1 MADDR
6 APSGVPSSSRS
17 TTAGSIEVQ
26 INGQVWPIAAI
37 DELSI
42 GRDPAAAIPL
52 DDTRV
57 SRHHAVLRRVDDGW
71 RFEDLG
77 SSNGSFLN
85 AEPVMALHIDEPVE
99 VCLGDPHF
107 GPRLTLTP
115 ILAADTTPTSPPTSR
130 QPDAANASLDPD
142 NRPAIS
148 GGFLIDTAPSPTVQ
162 IHRPTPNGLTPGTE
176 PSAPDEA
183 GLTAPELDGEQLF
196 REAVRPT
203 PPPRPPYLAPTPD
216 GDPELTD
223 GDELT
228 PDIARMARIFG
239 LIVIGIGI
247 LALISTRELPLP
259 AFLIAGGAILA
270 FYIGSPNRLK
280 RDQIVDRWDC
290 LIAGAQGRGDEV
302 LDAVTGHI
310 DRQKLPNVEYDE
322 RDLAAS
328 LFRGGTR
335 TFLVIW
341 QDGNGRLKPYRMHV
355 NVRDYGTNLQTS
367 WFLTYHR
374 SFFERLK
381 PNPLVALNLFDE
393 QDLRAYV
400 TAVHHG
406 FLDAVIDL
414 MIALGQDA
422 SKLDRKTNGFLGIS

>member
-1 MADDR
+1 MH
-6 APSGVPSSSRS
+6 PSSSSPAPRPD
-17 TTAGSIEVQ
+17 GIQIQ
-26 INGQVWPIAAI
+26 INGQDWTI
-37 DELSI
+37 DGRDALSI
-42 GRDPAAAIPL
+42 GRDPASAIPL

-57 SRHHAVLRRVDDGW
+57 SRHHAVLRWVDDGW

-77 SSNGSFLN
+77 SSNGSFLD

-99 VCLGDPHF
+99 LRLGDPHF

-115 ILAADTTPTSPPTSR
+115 ILAPAATPTSPPPP
-130 QPDAANASLDPD
+130 QQLDAANAALDPND
-142 NRPAIS
+142 RSAIAG
-148 GGFLIDTAPSPTVQ
+148 GGFLIDTAPSPTAQ
-162 IHRPTPNGLTPGTE
+162 IHRTTPNGATSDTK
-176 PSAPDEA
+176 PSAPVRANATE
-183 GLTAPELDGEQLF
+183 PELDGEQLF
-196 REAVRPT
+196 RDAIRPIS
-203 PPPRPPYLAPTPD
+203 PPRPPSPAPTPD
-216 GDPELTD
+216 GDPAMTD
-223 GDELT
+223 GDEPP
-228 PDIARMARIFG
+228 PDIGRMARVFG
-239 LIVIGIGI
+239 LLMIAVGI
-247 LALISTRELPLP
+247 LAAITTRESPLP
-259 AFLIAGGAILA
+259 AFLIVVGAILA

-302 LDAVTGHI
+302 LTAVTGHV
-310 DRQKLPNVEYDE
+310 DRQALPFVEHEE

-341 QDGNGRLKPYRMHV
+341 HNGNGRLKPYRMHV

-400 TAVHHG
+400 TAVHYG

-414 MIALGQDA
+414 MIALGQDT

>member
-1 MADDR
+1 MH
-6 APSGVPSSSRS
+6 PSSSSPASRPR
-17 TTAGSIEVQ
+17 GLQIQ
-26 INGQVWPIAAI
+26 INDQDWTI
-37 DELSI
+37 DGRDALSI
-42 GRDPAAAIPL
+42 GRDPASAIPL

-57 SRHHAVLRRVDDGW
+57 SRHHAILRRVDDGW

-77 SSNGSFLN
+77 SSNGSFLD

-99 VCLGDPHF
+99 LRLGDPHF

-115 ILAADTTPTSPPTSR
+115 ILATEATPTSSPTSR
-130 QPDAANASLDPD
+130 QPDAVNAALDPD
-142 NRPAIS
+142 DRPTIAS
-148 GGFLIDTAPSPTVQ
+148 SGFLIDTAPSPTVQ
-162 IHRPTPNGLTPGTE
+162 IHQPTPNGARSGTE
-176 PSAPDEA
+176 PPVPDEA

-203 PPPRPPYLAPTPD
+203 PPPRPPSLAPTPD
-216 GDPELTD
+216 GGPELTD
-223 GDELT
+223 GDEPT
-228 PDIARMARIFG
+228 PDIGRLARIFG
-239 LIVIGIGI
+239 LIVLAIGI
-247 LALISTRELPLP
+247 LALVTTQESFSLV
-259 AFLIAGGAILA
+259 LIVGGAILA

-302 LDAVTGHI
+302 LAAVTVHI
-310 DRQKLPNVEYDE
+310 NRQALPFVEHEE

-355 NVRDYGTNLQTS
+355 NVRDYGTNLQAS

-414 MIALGQDA
+414 MLALGQDT